1 MTNFD
6 SLRSLARTCARVR
19 NLAGVVGAAVLLSQA
34 TAAGQAGNQQ
44 QCYTRSVPL
53 QPTNWST
60 TINVPKFDPAL
71 GTLQS
76 IQFTVDTEVHGSV
89 GVENTSTSSPS
100 DVDTHFEN
108 VIQLKRPDASILATA
123 NPSADFTDTLAVYD
137 GTVDFGGASGKTHP
151 NIVAVDSDMT
161 TSPPPASDLPLFT
174 GPLGNPGTID
184 LPVSAVGMASATGG
198 GNIFVTFTSQAQ
210 ATVTVCYNYLGNVPP
225 TFSQPQCN
233 STIPATATVPLSF
246 MVCATD
252 PNPSDIITL
261 TAVTLPAG
269 ASTNPPLPQSG
280 ASPLC
285 TTVNWTPASAQVGP
299 HTFTFTATDNHGR
312 SSTCSFTVVVAECHL
327 LLGMG
332 RGTTQVT
339 VWGHIYD
346 TLLNSI
352 RTTFP
357 VTMEDHPPI
366 NLPPNR
372 TIYAQVVMY
381 NPEIFPQNPSQWSRA
396 VKVHRDG
403 DGTLTTTFY
412 GQRNGILLRVT
423 QEVINGVEYVRF
435 PFIIE

>member
-1 MTNFD
+1 MTNFE
-6 SLRSLARTCARVR
+6 SLRCLARTSARASKV
-19 NLAGVVGAAVLLSQA
+19 AGVFGAAFLLSQA
-34 TAAGQAGNQQ
+34 TAAGQGTQQ
-44 QCYTRSVPL
+44 QCFTRSVPL

-60 TINVPKFDPAL
+60 TINLPKFDPAL

-76 IQFTVDTEVHGSV
+76 IQFTVETEVHGSV

-108 VIQLKRPDASILATA
+108 VIQLKRPDNSILATA
-123 NPSADFTDTLAVYD
+123 NPSADFTDTLAVFD
-137 GTVDFGGASGKTHP
+137 NTIDFDGASGETHP
-151 NIVAVDSDMT
+151 NIIAVDTDMT

-184 LPVSAVGMASATGG
+184 LPVTAVGSASATGG

-246 MVCATD
+246 QVCATD
-252 PNPSDIITL
+252 SNPGDTITL
-261 TAVTLPAG
+261 AAVTLPAG

-280 ASPLC
+280 PSPVC
-285 TTVNWTPASAQVGP
+285 TTVNWTPASGQVGN

-327 LLGMG
+327 LIGMG
-332 RGTTQVT
+332 RGTTQVNI
-339 VWGHIYD
+339 WGHLYD
-346 TLLNSI
+346 TFLNSI
-352 RTTFP
+352 RTSFP

-366 NLPPNR
+366 YLPPNR
-372 TIYAQVVMY
+372 TIYAQVLMY
-381 NPEIFPQNPSQWSRA
+381 NPEIFPNNPSQWSRA
-396 VKVHRDG
+396 VKVHRFG
-403 DGTLTTTFY
+403 DGTLSTVFH
-412 GQRNGILLRVT
+412 GQRNGILLRVVT
-423 QEVINGVEYVRF
+423 ENINGVEYIRF